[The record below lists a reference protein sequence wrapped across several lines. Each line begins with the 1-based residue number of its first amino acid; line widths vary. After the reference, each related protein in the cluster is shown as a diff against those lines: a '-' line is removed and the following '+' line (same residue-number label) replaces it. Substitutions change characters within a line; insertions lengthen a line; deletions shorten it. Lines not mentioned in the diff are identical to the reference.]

1 LTQQLPIEDRLS
13 MSADAAN
20 DHIAVMMGGRLAEEI
35 IFGQL
40 TTGASNDIQQ
50 ATDMARRMVCE
61 WGMSEKLGPLHFG
74 KREAEVFLGRDFND
88 GGKEYS
94 EQTAIEIDAEVRRIV
109 TENYERARQVVVDNL
124 DKLKVLADALLEYET
139 VDGAEIDILFAGGH
153 LDRKPSTWASAG
165 AKVPPEKRPAPGGA
179 SVAAQHLRAAAAD
192 PRSREGLKL
201 GRCAL
206 AGLKAPCLIVGVLN
220 CTPDSFSDGGRFGT
234 AADAIEAGLAMV
246 DEGADWIDVGG
257 ESTRPG
263 SMPVDPD
270 EELRRVVPVLAGLG
284 ARLGGRARLSIDT
297 YKAST
302 ARAALHAGATV
313 VNDVSGGLLDPEIL
327 GVAASGGAAIV
338 LGHLRGPPAATM
350 MDAVAFDDVVAE
362 VVVELG
368 LRVAA
373 ARAAGCVEI
382 WADPGIGFGKRL
394 EHNLALL
401 RNLPTI
407 LGGLGVPL
415 MVGVSRKAFLGQLTG
430 KPPTDRIFGTAAAV
444 TAAVL
449 GGAAAVRVHDVA
461 AMRDAVRRSRMR

>member
-1 LTQQLPIEDRLS
+1 
-13 MSADAAN
+13 
-20 DHIAVMMGGRLAEEI
+20 
-35 IFGQL
+35 
-40 TTGASNDIQQ
+40 
-50 ATDMARRMVCE
+50 
-61 WGMSEKLGPLHFG
+61 
-74 KREAEVFLGRDFND
+74 
-88 GGKEYS
+88 
-94 EQTAIEIDAEVRRIV
+94 
-109 TENYERARQVVVDNL
+109 
-124 DKLKVLADALLEYET
+124 
-139 VDGAEIDILFAGGH
+139 
-153 LDRKPSTWASAG
+153 
-165 AKVPPEKRPAPGGA
+165 
-179 SVAAQHLRAAAAD
+179 
-192 PRSREGLKL
+192 
-201 GRCAL
+201 
-206 AGLKAPCLIVGVLN
+206 VLN
-220 CTPDSFSDGGRFGT
+220 CTPDSFSDGGRFRT

-246 DEGADWIDVGG
+246 DQGADWIDVGG

-263 SMPVDPD
+263 SRPVDPD
-270 EELRRVVPVLAGLG
+270 EELRRVVPVLAGLV

-302 ARAALHAGATV
+302 ARAALRAGATV

-338 LGHLRGPPAATM
+338 LGHLRGPPAVM
-350 MDAVAFDDVVAE
+350 MEAVAFDDVVAE

-368 LRVAA
+368 VRVAA

-407 LGGLGVPL
+407 RGGLGVPV

-430 KPPTDRIFGTAAAV
+430 KTPTDRIFGTAAAV

-461 AMRDAVRRSRMR
+461 AMRDAVTVANAIR